1 MLREEIAFMRDSVML
16 TEALK
21 SKIACMEGSAKPRP
35 PSLVGSAKSVRSES
49 LGGDLPPVTAGIKV
63 ERIVFSRGCRF
74 C

>member
-1 MLREEIAFMRDSVML
+1 MRDSVIL

-21 SKIACMEGSAKPRP
+21 SEVDCTEGLARPRLP
-35 PSLVGSAKSVRSES
+35 RLVGSAKSVHSES
-49 LGGDLPPVTAGIKV
+49 LGGGLPVTAGIKV